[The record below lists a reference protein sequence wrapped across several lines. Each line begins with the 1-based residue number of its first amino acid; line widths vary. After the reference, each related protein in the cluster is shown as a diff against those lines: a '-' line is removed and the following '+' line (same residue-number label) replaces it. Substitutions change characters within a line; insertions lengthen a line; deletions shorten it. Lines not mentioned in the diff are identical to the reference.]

1 MLLVAKIYKSLG
13 GRAARGQWSNSYE
26 FESANTIGSPELDA
40 EVDVIVAFERSLHTN
55 AVHFM
60 RAVVS
65 TFAKEGRAGNPQA
78 VRVRELP
85 GVGTVAGSIGTE
97 GGTNIL
103 PAEVVLEVKRI
114 AATGRTGRLLYRG
127 CLTEEMAQ
135 TMGNGNFALQS
146 THAQTLGNRM
156 NAWNDDANK
165 PDLVLAS
172 YDAGGA
178 VLTRPVSR
186 LEVGSIIIRKRTSRR
201 KKKKTPTSETQGLQY
216 MDEVLGLVAAAAAFF
231 LTKNPTLSVG
241 ARTGAIATAGGIGQ
255 IIGNLIQ
262 TLTADPVDT
271 DPGS

>member
-1 MLLVAKIYKSLG
+1 MLMTVKIYKSLG

-26 FESANTIGSPELDA
+26 IDSDNAIGSPELDA
-40 EVDVIVAFERSLHTN
+40 EADKIIAFERAIHC
-55 AVHFM
+55 APVHFM
-60 RAVVS
+60 RVVVS
-65 TFAKEGRAGNPQA
+65 TFAKEGRAGHPEA
-78 VRVRELP
+78 VRVRELA
-85 GVGTVAGSIGTE
+85 GTGGA
-97 GGTNIL
+97 GGTIGGTTDENIL
-103 PAEVVLEVKRI
+103 PAEVVFEFKRI

-127 CLTEEMAQ
+127 CLQERWVQ
-135 TMGNGNFALQS
+135 TMGNGNFALDVGY
-146 THAQTLGNRM
+146 AQTLGNVVTG
-156 NAWNDDANK
+156 WNNDATK
-165 PDLVLAS
+165 PALVLAS
-172 YDAGGA
+172 YGAGGA

-186 LEVGSIIIRKRTSRR
+186 IEVGSVLIRKRTSRR